1 MNLTRRKLTS
11 ALAVGI
17 ASTWRAGAA
26 WAQAYPQKAVK
37 LVVGSPPGGPSD
49 FLARVFADAVGPFLG
64 QNFIVEN
71 KPGASGMPAA
81 DQVVKGIA
89 DGHQLLISGPASIVV
104 MPHMFSKITY
114 DPMRELVPI
123 SMLGAGAFVLVVHPS
138 VKANNVKELI
148 ALAKANPNQLTYGSG
163 GNGSSGHLCT
173 EYFNGLTGIQMTH
186 VPYKGDGQAV
196 IDLLAGQIQ
205 VMFTAPNV
213 AMAHVKSG
221 KLRLLAVT
229 TKERVSSLPDTAT
242 VLEMGVKDFEYLG
255 WIIVF
260 APAATPPAVVEQ
272 LSAAW
277 LRVKNT
283 PTIAQKLNELAMGAP
298 ERYNVRANLV
308 EFVKSEHSRLG
319 KLIKDNNIKS
329 ES

>member
-11 ALAVGI
+11 ALAAGI
-17 ASTWRAGAA
+17 ASTWSAGMA
-26 WAQAYPQKAVK
+26 WAQTYPQKSVK
-37 LVVGSPPGGPSD
+37 LVVGSAPGGPSD
-49 FLARVFADAVGPFLG
+49 FLARMLADAIGPGMG
-64 QNFIVEN
+64 QSFIVEN

-81 DQVVKGIA
+81 DQVVKGA
-89 DGHQLLISGPASIVV
+89 SDGYQLLITGPASIVV

-114 DPMRELVPI
+114 DPMRDLVPVA
-123 SMLGAGAFVLVVHPS
+123 MLGAGAFVLVVHPS

-148 ALAKANPNQLTYGSG
+148 ALAKANPKQLTYGSG

-173 EYFNGLTGIQMTH
+173 EYFNGLSGIEMTH
-186 VPYKGDGQAV
+186 IPYKGDGQAV

-229 TKERVSSLPDTAT
+229 TKERVNSMPDVAT
-242 VLEMGVKDFEYLG
+242 VHEIGVKDFEYLG

-260 APAATPPAVVEQ
+260 APAATPPSVIEQ

-277 LRVKNT
+277 LKVKNT
-283 PTIAQKLNELAMGAP
+283 PAIANKLNELAMAAP
-298 ERYNVRANLV
+298 ERFANRANLL
-308 EFVKSEHSRLG
+308 EFVKTEYARLG

-329 ES
+329 EV

>member
-1 MNLTRRKLTS
+1 MSLTRRKLTS
-11 ALAVGI
+11 ALAAGI
-17 ASTWRAGAA
+17 ASTWSAGMA
-26 WAQAYPQKAVK
+26 WAQTYPQKSVK
-37 LVVGSPPGGPSD
+37 LVVGSAPGGPSD
-49 FLARVFADAVGPFLG
+49 FLARMLADAIGPGMG
-64 QNFIVEN
+64 QSFIVEN

-81 DQVVKGIA
+81 DQVVKSA
-89 DGHQLLISGPASIVV
+89 PDGHQLLVSGPASIVV

-114 DPMRELVPI
+114 DPMRDLVPVA
-123 SMLGAGAFVLVVHPS
+123 MLGAGAFVLVVHPS

-148 ALAKANPNQLTYGSG
+148 ALAKANPKQLTYGSG

-173 EYFNGLTGIQMTH
+173 EYFNGLSGIEMTH
-186 VPYKGDGQAV
+186 IPYKGDGQAV

-229 TKERVSSLPDTAT
+229 TKERVNSMPDVAT
-242 VLEMGVKDFEYLG
+242 VHEIGVKDFEYLG

-260 APAATPPAVVEQ
+260 APAATPPSVIEQ

-277 LRVKNT
+277 LKVKNT
-283 PTIAQKLNELAMGAP
+283 PAIANKLNELAMAAP
-298 ERYNVRANLV
+298 ERFANRANLL
-308 EFVKSEHSRLG
+308 EFVKTEYARLG
-319 KLIKDNNIKS
+319 KLIKDNHIKS
-329 ES
+329 EV

>member
-1 MNLTRRKLTS
+1 
-11 ALAVGI
+11 
-17 ASTWRAGAA
+17 
-26 WAQAYPQKAVK
+26 
-37 LVVGSPPGGPSD
+37 
-49 FLARVFADAVGPFLG
+49 
-64 QNFIVEN
+64 
-71 KPGASGMPAA
+71 
-81 DQVVKGIA
+81 
-89 DGHQLLISGPASIVV
+89 
-104 MPHMFSKITY
+104 
-114 DPMRELVPI
+114 
-123 SMLGAGAFVLVVHPS
+123 
-138 VKANNVKELI
+138 
-148 ALAKANPNQLTYGSG
+148 
-163 GNGSSGHLCT
+163 
-173 EYFNGLTGIQMTH
+173 MTH

-260 APAATPPAVVEQ
+260 APVATPPAVVEQ

-283 PTIAQKLNELAMGAP
+283 PAIAQKLNELAMGAP
-298 ERYNVRANLV
+298 ERYSVRANLV
-308 EFVKSEHSRLG
+308 EFVKSEHARLG

>member
-1 MNLTRRKLTS
+1 M
-11 ALAVGI
+11 
-17 ASTWRAGAA
+17 
-26 WAQAYPQKAVK
+26 
-37 LVVGSPPGGPSD
+37 
-49 FLARVFADAVGPFLG
+49 G

-81 DQVVKGIA
+81 DQVVKGTP

-114 DPMRELVPI
+114 DPMRDLVPV

-148 ALAKANPNQLTYGSG
+148 ALAKANPKQLTYGSG

-173 EYFNGLTGIQMTH
+173 EYFNGLSGIEMTH
-186 VPYKGDGQAV
+186 IPYKGDGQAV

-229 TKERVSSLPDTAT
+229 TKERVNSMPDVAT
-242 VLEMGVKDFEYLG
+242 VHEMGVKDFEYLG

-272 LSAAW
+272 LSVAW
-277 LRVKNT
+277 LKVKNT
-283 PTIAQKLNELAMGAP
+283 PAIANKLNDLAMAAP
-298 ERYNVRANLV
+298 ERFANRANLL
-308 EFVKSEHSRLG
+308 EFVKSEHARLG

-329 ES
+329 EV

>member
-11 ALAVGI
+11 ALAAGI
-17 ASTWRAGAA
+17 ASTWSVGTA
-26 WAQAYPQKAVK
+26 WAQTYPQKSVK

-49 FLARVFADAVGPFLG
+49 FLARMLADAIGPGMG
-64 QNFIVEN
+64 QSFIVEN

-81 DQVVKGIA
+81 DQVVKGA
-89 DGHQLLISGPASIVV
+89 PDGHQLLISGPASIVV

-114 DPMRELVPI
+114 DPMRELVPV

-148 ALAKANPNQLTYGSG
+148 SLAKANPKQLTYGSG

-173 EYFNGLTGIQMTH
+173 EYFNGLSGIEMTH
-186 VPYKGDGQAV
+186 IPYKGDGQAV

-229 TKERVSSLPDTAT
+229 TKERVNSMPDVAT
-242 VLEMGVKDFEYLG
+242 VHEMGVKDFEYLG

-260 APAATPPAVVEQ
+260 APAATPPAIIEQ
-272 LSAAW
+272 LTAAW
-277 LRVKNT
+277 LKVKNT
-283 PTIAQKLNELAMGAP
+283 PAITNKLNELAMAAP
-298 ERYNVRANLV
+298 DRYSNRNNLL
-308 EFVKSEHSRLG
+308 EFVKSEYARLG

-329 ES
+329 EV